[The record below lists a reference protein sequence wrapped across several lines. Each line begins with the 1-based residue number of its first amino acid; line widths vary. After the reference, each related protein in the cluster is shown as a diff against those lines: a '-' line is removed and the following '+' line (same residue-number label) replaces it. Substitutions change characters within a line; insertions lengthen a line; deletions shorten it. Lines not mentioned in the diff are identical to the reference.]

1 MYVMSDVA
9 AVTDTAVL
17 TEQFNI
23 YLDYLLEEKHT
34 SDNTLQAYRRDI
46 SKFMDYAAKNGFS
59 SFDDVKESDVCEY
72 KNSLV
77 SSGFSVASVSRS
89 LSALRSM
96 YQFLFSRDIVS
107 HNPAREIH
115 NDKVEKRDPKIL
127 SNKEID
133 ALLSQPNVSDIKGMR
148 DKAML
153 ELIYATGMKVTEL
166 VSLNVDDLNLSI
178 PFVRVASG
186 EKERFIPLY
195 RVAVKAL
202 TNYLEKARKL
212 MILSTD
218 EQALFVNVSGERLTR
233 QGFWKILKD
242 YAAKAGIK
250 SDITPHTLRHSFA
263 AHLLEN
269 GADIHD
275 IQEILG
281 HSDIA
286 STQRY
291 AQFLKQRVKTSYIKF
306 HPRA

>member
-1 MYVMSDVA
+1 MSD
-9 AVTDTAVL
+9 TAL
-17 TEQFNI
+17 MSEQFNTYMT
-23 YLDYLLEEKHT
+23 YLRKEKNT

-46 SKFMDYAAKNGFS
+46 SKFLDYAAENDFD
-59 SFDDVKESDVCEY
+59 SFEAVTEADMAAY
-72 KNSLV
+72 KGSLI
-77 SSGFSVASVSRS
+77 SSGLSVATVCRS

-96 YQFLFSRDIVS
+96 YQYLMSKDIVS
-107 HNPAREIH
+107 HNPAREVH
-115 NDKVEKRDPKIL
+115 NDKIEKKGPNIL
-127 SNKEID
+127 SNKEIE
-133 ALLSQPNVSDIKGMR
+133 ALLAQPNVSDIKGLR

-153 ELIYATGMKVTEL
+153 ELIYATGIKVTEL
-166 VSLNVDDLNLSI
+166 ISLNVDDLNLSI
-178 PFVRVASG
+178 PFVRVASVG
-186 EKERFIPLY
+186 NERFIPLY

-202 TNYLEKARKL
+202 TEYLDKSRKL
-212 MILSTD
+212 LILSSD
-218 EQALFVNVSGERLTR
+218 ETALFVNVSGERLTR

-242 YAAKAGIK
+242 YASKAGIK